1 VNAKRILILLALAF
15 VAYYVLRSPQ
25 SAATALRAS
34 GHFTLQGMKYVAEA
48 LAKFI
53 DTLFA

>member
-1 VNAKRILILLALAF
+1 MNAKKILIILVLAF
-15 VAYYVLRSPQ
+15 IAYYVLRSPA
-25 SAATALRAS
+25 SAATALRVS
-34 GHFTLQGMKYVAEA
+34 GEFALNGMKLVAEA